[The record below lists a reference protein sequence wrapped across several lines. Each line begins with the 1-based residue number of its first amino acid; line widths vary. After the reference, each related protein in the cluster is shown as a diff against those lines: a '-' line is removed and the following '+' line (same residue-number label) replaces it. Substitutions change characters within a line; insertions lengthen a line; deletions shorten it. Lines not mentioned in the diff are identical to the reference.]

1 MRKLSLCPDAVA
13 RIGGGEQA
21 PCLKG
26 SVKFY
31 QLPGGVLVEAELTG
45 LPSQPPSGFFAFH
58 IHEKGDCSGEGF
70 RNTGGHYDPESRP
83 HPFHAGDLPPLLA
96 CNGKA
101 YLAVVTNRFK
111 IPEVIGKT
119 LIIHLAP
126 DDFTTQPSGNAGS
139 KIACGV
145 IRRG

>member
-1 MRKLSLCPDAVA
+1 MYRNPLAVA
-13 RIGGGEQA
+13 RIAGGERY
-21 PCLKG
+21 PRIKG
-26 SVKFY
+26 TMKLY
-31 QLPGGVLVEAELTG
+31 PHRDGVYVTVQVQG
-45 LPSQPPSGFFAFH
+45 LPETATNFFALH
-58 IHEKGDCSGEGF
+58 IHEGDNCGGSGF
-70 RNTGGHYDPESRP
+70 ANTKGHYNPGGLP
-83 HPFHAGDLPPLLA
+83 HPQHAGDLPPLLA